1 MKYKNGEEFLNK
13 LYKRMH
19 LEKEVM
25 HTATKNDTKEEKI
38 TKYLERLEKTHTI
51 ASSNDHKMDILKKFY
66 YDKYIIKELPE
77 SYIDLQKKVIRKDTK
92 TIIRMKEKDNLYGT
106 LRISNMIPVPIT
118 ELEPYIISD
127 EKDLKYKQ
135 EAIANNK
142 LDPMYQEGKKEAFN
156 VLLQI
161 GHKLE
166 ADLVVELLQPLIEA
180 KDLSSIRILS
190 KTASKDNKIAYIEAI
205 RKVEEFTSME
215 ETDLMVKE
223 VSKYL
228 NSKGKE
234 KSLSLI
240 KMIHSNKNN

>member
-1 MKYKNGEEFLNK
+1 MEYTQEMVNK
-13 LYKRMH
+13 VNAQITEDLASGKSIDQV
-19 LEKEVM
+19 EKEIKKKISEMRPNKISSVYNVTNELVKIVDKIDTLKADLKANKSKIDKNYKVEIVM
-25 HTATKNDTKEEKI
+25 QKE
-38 TKYLERLEKTHTI
+38 R
-51 ASSNDHKMDILKKFY
+51 
-66 YDKYIIKELPE
+66 
-77 SYIDLQKKVIRKDTK
+77 
-92 TIIRMKEKDNLYGT
+92 
-106 LRISNMIPVPIT
+106 
-118 ELEPYIISD
+118 ELELDFIADLESLKFD
-127 EKDLKYKQ
+127 LNRVREKDLKYKQ

-190 KTASKDNKIAYIEAI
+190 KTASKENKIAYIEAI

>member
-1 MKYKNGEEFLNK
+1 MEYTQEMVNK
-13 LYKRMH
+13 VDEQITKDLASGKSIDQV
-19 LEKEVM
+19 EKEIKKKIAEMRPNKISSVYNVTNELVKIVDKIDTLKADLKANKSKIDKNYKVEIVM
-25 HTATKNDTKEEKI
+25 QKE
-38 TKYLERLEKTHTI
+38 R
-51 ASSNDHKMDILKKFY
+51 
-66 YDKYIIKELPE
+66 
-77 SYIDLQKKVIRKDTK
+77 
-92 TIIRMKEKDNLYGT
+92 
-106 LRISNMIPVPIT
+106 
-118 ELEPYIISD
+118 ELELDFIADLESLRFD
-127 EKDLKYKQ
+127 LNRVREKDLKYKQ

-190 KTASKDNKIAYIEAI
+190 KTASKENKIAYIEAI
-205 RKVEEFTSME
+205 RKVEEFTSMD

-240 KMIHSNKNN
+240 KMLHSNKNN

>member
-1 MKYKNGEEFLNK
+1 MEYTQEMVNK
-13 LYKRMH
+13 VDEQITKDLASGKSIDQV
-19 LEKEVM
+19 EKEIKKKIAEMKPNKISSVYNVTNELVKIVDKIDTLKADLKANKSKIDKNYKVEIVM
-25 HTATKNDTKEEKI
+25 QKE
-38 TKYLERLEKTHTI
+38 R
-51 ASSNDHKMDILKKFY
+51 
-66 YDKYIIKELPE
+66 
-77 SYIDLQKKVIRKDTK
+77 
-92 TIIRMKEKDNLYGT
+92 
-106 LRISNMIPVPIT
+106 
-118 ELEPYIISD
+118 ELELDFIADLESLRFD
-127 EKDLKYKQ
+127 LNRVRETDLKYKQ

-190 KTASKDNKIAYIEAI
+190 KTASKENKIAYIEAI

-215 ETDLMVKE
+215 ETDLMVRE

-240 KMIHSNKNN
+240 KMLHSNKNN

>member
-1 MKYKNGEEFLNK
+1 MEYTQEMVNK
-13 LYKRMH
+13 VDEQITKDLASGKSIDQV
-19 LEKEVM
+19 EKEIKKKISEMRPNKISSVYNATNELVKIVDKIDTLKADLKANKSKIDKNYKVEVVM
-25 HTATKNDTKEEKI
+25 QKE
-38 TKYLERLEKTHTI
+38 R
-51 ASSNDHKMDILKKFY
+51 
-66 YDKYIIKELPE
+66 
-77 SYIDLQKKVIRKDTK
+77 
-92 TIIRMKEKDNLYGT
+92 
-106 LRISNMIPVPIT
+106 
-118 ELEPYIISD
+118 ELELDFIADLESLKFD
-127 EKDLKYKQ
+127 LNRVREKDLKYKQ

-190 KTASKDNKIAYIEAI
+190 KTASKENKIAYIEAI
-205 RKVEEFTSME
+205 RKVEEFTSMD

>member
-1 MKYKNGEEFLNK
+1 MEYTQEMVNK
-13 LYKRMH
+13 VDEQITKDLASGKSIDQV
-19 LEKEVM
+19 EKEIKKKISEMRPNKISSVYNATNELVKIVDKIDTLKADLKANKSKIDKNYKVEIVM
-25 HTATKNDTKEEKI
+25 QKE
-38 TKYLERLEKTHTI
+38 R
-51 ASSNDHKMDILKKFY
+51 
-66 YDKYIIKELPE
+66 
-77 SYIDLQKKVIRKDTK
+77 
-92 TIIRMKEKDNLYGT
+92 
-106 LRISNMIPVPIT
+106 
-118 ELEPYIISD
+118 ELELDFIADLESLRFD
-127 EKDLKYKQ
+127 LNRVREKDLKYKQ

-190 KTASKDNKIAYIEAI
+190 KTASKENKIAYIEAI
-205 RKVEEFTSME
+205 RKVEEFTSMD

-240 KMIHSNKNN
+240 KMLHSNKNN

>member
-1 MKYKNGEEFLNK
+1 MEYTQEMVNK
-13 LYKRMH
+13 VDEQITKDLASGKSIDQV
-19 LEKEVM
+19 EKEIKKKIAEMRPNKISSVYNATNELVKIVDKIDTLKADLKANKSKIDKNYKVEVVM
-25 HTATKNDTKEEKI
+25 QKE
-38 TKYLERLEKTHTI
+38 R
-51 ASSNDHKMDILKKFY
+51 
-66 YDKYIIKELPE
+66 
-77 SYIDLQKKVIRKDTK
+77 
-92 TIIRMKEKDNLYGT
+92 
-106 LRISNMIPVPIT
+106 
-118 ELEPYIISD
+118 ELELDFIADLESLKFD
-127 EKDLKYKQ
+127 LNRVREKDLKYKQ

-190 KTASKDNKIAYIEAI
+190 KTASKENNIAYIEAI

-215 ETDLMVKE
+215 ETDLMIRE

-228 NSKGKE
+228 NNKGKE

-240 KMIHSNKNN
+240 KMLHSNKNN

>member
-1 MKYKNGEEFLNK
+1 MEYTQEMVNK
-13 LYKRMH
+13 VDEQITKDLASGKSIDQV
-19 LEKEVM
+19 EKEIKKKIAEMRPNKISSVYNATNELVKIVDKIDTLKADLKANKSKIDKNYKVEVVM
-25 HTATKNDTKEEKI
+25 QKE
-38 TKYLERLEKTHTI
+38 R
-51 ASSNDHKMDILKKFY
+51 
-66 YDKYIIKELPE
+66 
-77 SYIDLQKKVIRKDTK
+77 
-92 TIIRMKEKDNLYGT
+92 
-106 LRISNMIPVPIT
+106 
-118 ELEPYIISD
+118 ELELDFIADLESLRFD
-127 EKDLKYKQ
+127 LNRVREKDLKYKQ

-190 KTASKDNKIAYIEAI
+190 KTASKENKIAYIEAI
-205 RKVEEFTSME
+205 RKVEKFTSME
-215 ETDLMVKE
+215 ETDLMVRE

-234 KSLSLI
+234 KSLFLI

>member
-1 MKYKNGEEFLNK
+1 MEYTQEMVNK
-13 LYKRMH
+13 VDEQITKDLASGKSIDQV
-19 LEKEVM
+19 EKEIKKKIAEMRPNKISSVYNATNELVKIVDKIDTLKADLKANKSKIDKNYKVEIVM
-25 HTATKNDTKEEKI
+25 QKE
-38 TKYLERLEKTHTI
+38 R
-51 ASSNDHKMDILKKFY
+51 
-66 YDKYIIKELPE
+66 
-77 SYIDLQKKVIRKDTK
+77 
-92 TIIRMKEKDNLYGT
+92 
-106 LRISNMIPVPIT
+106 
-118 ELEPYIISD
+118 ELELDFIADLESLKFD
-127 EKDLKYKQ
+127 LNRVREKDLKYKQ

-190 KTASKDNKIAYIEAI
+190 KTASKENKIAYIEAI
-205 RKVEEFTSME
+205 RKVEKFTSME
-215 ETDLMVKE
+215 ETDLMVRE

-240 KMIHSNKNN
+240 QMLHSNKNN

>member
-1 MKYKNGEEFLNK
+1 MEYTQEMVNK
-13 LYKRMH
+13 VDEQITKDLASGKSIDQV
-19 LEKEVM
+19 EKEIKKKISEMRPNKISSVYNATNELVKIVDKIDTLKADLKANKSKIDKNYKVEIVM
-25 HTATKNDTKEEKI
+25 QKE
-38 TKYLERLEKTHTI
+38 R
-51 ASSNDHKMDILKKFY
+51 
-66 YDKYIIKELPE
+66 
-77 SYIDLQKKVIRKDTK
+77 
-92 TIIRMKEKDNLYGT
+92 
-106 LRISNMIPVPIT
+106 
-118 ELEPYIISD
+118 ELELDFIADLESLKFD
-127 EKDLKYKQ
+127 LNRVREKDLKYKQ

-142 LDPMYQEGKKEAFN
+142 LNPMYQEGKKEAFN

-190 KTASKDNKIAYIEAI
+190 KTASKENNIAYIEAI

-215 ETDLMVKE
+215 ETDLMVRE

>member
-1 MKYKNGEEFLNK
+1 MEYTQEMVNK
-13 LYKRMH
+13 VDEQITKDLASGKSIDQV
-19 LEKEVM
+19 EKEIKKKIAEMRPNKISSVYNVTNELVKIVNKIDTLKADLKANKSKIDKNYKVEVVM
-25 HTATKNDTKEEKI
+25 QKE
-38 TKYLERLEKTHTI
+38 R
-51 ASSNDHKMDILKKFY
+51 
-66 YDKYIIKELPE
+66 
-77 SYIDLQKKVIRKDTK
+77 
-92 TIIRMKEKDNLYGT
+92 
-106 LRISNMIPVPIT
+106 
-118 ELEPYIISD
+118 ELELDFIADLESLRFD
-127 EKDLKYKQ
+127 LNRVREKDLKYKQ

-190 KTASKDNKIAYIEAI
+190 KTASKENKIAYIEAI
-205 RKVEEFTSME
+205 RKVEKFTSME
-215 ETDLMVKE
+215 ETDLMVRE

-240 KMIHSNKNN
+240 QMLHSNKNN

>member
-1 MKYKNGEEFLNK
+1 MEYTQEMVNK
-13 LYKRMH
+13 VDEQITKDLASGKSIDQV
-19 LEKEVM
+19 EKEIKKKISEMTPNKISSVYNATNELVKIVDKIDTLKADFKANKSKIDKNYKVEIVM
-25 HTATKNDTKEEKI
+25 QKE
-38 TKYLERLEKTHTI
+38 R
-51 ASSNDHKMDILKKFY
+51 
-66 YDKYIIKELPE
+66 
-77 SYIDLQKKVIRKDTK
+77 
-92 TIIRMKEKDNLYGT
+92 
-106 LRISNMIPVPIT
+106 
-118 ELEPYIISD
+118 ELELDFIADLESLKFD
-127 EKDLKYKQ
+127 LNRVREKDLKYKQ

-190 KTASKDNKIAYIEAI
+190 KTASKENKIAYIEAI
-205 RKVEEFTSME
+205 RKVEEFTSMD
-215 ETDLMVKE
+215 ETDLMIRE

-228 NSKGKE
+228 NNKGKE

-240 KMIHSNKNN
+240 KMLHSNRNN

>member
-1 MKYKNGEEFLNK
+1 MEYTQEMVNK
-13 LYKRMH
+13 VDEQITKDLASGKSIDQV
-19 LEKEVM
+19 EKEIKKKIAEMRPNKISSVYNATNELVKIVDKIDTLKADLKANKSKIDKNYKVEIVM
-25 HTATKNDTKEEKI
+25 QKE
-38 TKYLERLEKTHTI
+38 R
-51 ASSNDHKMDILKKFY
+51 
-66 YDKYIIKELPE
+66 
-77 SYIDLQKKVIRKDTK
+77 
-92 TIIRMKEKDNLYGT
+92 
-106 LRISNMIPVPIT
+106 
-118 ELEPYIISD
+118 ELELDFIADLESLKFD
-127 EKDLKYKQ
+127 LNRVREKDLKYKQ

-142 LDPMYQEGKKEAFN
+142 LNPMYQEGKKEAFN

-190 KTASKDNKIAYIEAI
+190 KTASKENNIAYIEAI

-215 ETDLMVKE
+215 ETDLMIRE

-228 NSKGKE
+228 NNKGKE

-240 KMIHSNKNN
+240 KMLHSNKNN

>member
-1 MKYKNGEEFLNK
+1 MEYTQEMVNK
-13 LYKRMH
+13 VDEQITKDLASGKSIDQV
-19 LEKEVM
+19 EKEIKKKIAEMRPNKISSVYNVTNELVKIVDKIDTLKADLKANKSKIDKNYKVEVVM
-25 HTATKNDTKEEKI
+25 QKE
-38 TKYLERLEKTHTI
+38 R
-51 ASSNDHKMDILKKFY
+51 
-66 YDKYIIKELPE
+66 
-77 SYIDLQKKVIRKDTK
+77 
-92 TIIRMKEKDNLYGT
+92 
-106 LRISNMIPVPIT
+106 
-118 ELEPYIISD
+118 ELELDFIADLESLKFD
-127 EKDLKYKQ
+127 LNRVREKDLKYKQ

-190 KTASKDNKIAYIEAI
+190 KTASKENKIAYIEAI

>member
-1 MKYKNGEEFLNK
+1 MQYTQEMVNK
-13 LYKRMH
+13 VDEQITKDLASGKSIDQV
-19 LEKEVM
+19 EKEIKKKISEMRPNKISSVYNATNELVKIVDKIDTLKADLKANKSKIDKNYKVEVVM
-25 HTATKNDTKEEKI
+25 QKE
-38 TKYLERLEKTHTI
+38 R
-51 ASSNDHKMDILKKFY
+51 
-66 YDKYIIKELPE
+66 
-77 SYIDLQKKVIRKDTK
+77 
-92 TIIRMKEKDNLYGT
+92 
-106 LRISNMIPVPIT
+106 
-118 ELEPYIISD
+118 ELELDFIADLESLKFD
-127 EKDLKYKQ
+127 LNRVREKDLKYKQ

-190 KTASKDNKIAYIEAI
+190 KTASKENKIAYIEAI

-215 ETDLMVKE
+215 ETDLMVRE

>member
-1 MKYKNGEEFLNK
+1 MEYTQEMVNK
-13 LYKRMH
+13 VDEQITKDLASGKSIDQV
-19 LEKEVM
+19 EKEIKKKIAEMRPNKISSVYNATNELVKIVDKIDTLKADFKANKSKIDKNYKVEIVM
-25 HTATKNDTKEEKI
+25 QKE
-38 TKYLERLEKTHTI
+38 R
-51 ASSNDHKMDILKKFY
+51 
-66 YDKYIIKELPE
+66 
-77 SYIDLQKKVIRKDTK
+77 
-92 TIIRMKEKDNLYGT
+92 
-106 LRISNMIPVPIT
+106 
-118 ELEPYIISD
+118 ELELDFIADLESLKFD
-127 EKDLKYKQ
+127 LNRVREKDLKYKQ

-190 KTASKDNKIAYIEAI
+190 KTASKENKIAYIEAI
-205 RKVEEFTSME
+205 RKVEKFTSME
-215 ETDLMVKE
+215 ETDLMVRE

-240 KMIHSNKNN
+240 QMLHSNKNN

>member
-1 MKYKNGEEFLNK
+1 MEYTQEMVNK
-13 LYKRMH
+13 VDEQITKDLASGKSIDQV
-19 LEKEVM
+19 EKEIKKKIAEMRPNKISSVYNATNELVKIVDKIDTLKADFKANKSKIDKNYKVEIVM
-25 HTATKNDTKEEKI
+25 QKE
-38 TKYLERLEKTHTI
+38 R
-51 ASSNDHKMDILKKFY
+51 
-66 YDKYIIKELPE
+66 
-77 SYIDLQKKVIRKDTK
+77 
-92 TIIRMKEKDNLYGT
+92 
-106 LRISNMIPVPIT
+106 
-118 ELEPYIISD
+118 ELELDFIADLESLKFD
-127 EKDLKYKQ
+127 LNRVREKDLKYKQ

-142 LDPMYQEGKKEAFN
+142 LDPVYQEGKKEAFN

-190 KTASKDNKIAYIEAI
+190 KTASKENKIAYIEAI

>member
-1 MKYKNGEEFLNK
+1 MEYTQEMVNK
-13 LYKRMH
+13 VDEQITKDLASGKSIDQV
-19 LEKEVM
+19 EKEIKKKISEMRPNKISSVYNATNELVKIVDKIDTLKADFKANKSKIDKNYKVEIVM
-25 HTATKNDTKEEKI
+25 QKE
-38 TKYLERLEKTHTI
+38 R
-51 ASSNDHKMDILKKFY
+51 
-66 YDKYIIKELPE
+66 
-77 SYIDLQKKVIRKDTK
+77 
-92 TIIRMKEKDNLYGT
+92 
-106 LRISNMIPVPIT
+106 
-118 ELEPYIISD
+118 ELELDFIADLESLKFD
-127 EKDLKYKQ
+127 LNRVREKDLKYKQ

-161 GHKLE
+161 GDKLE

-190 KTASKDNKIAYIEAI
+190 KTASKENKIAYIEAI

-215 ETDLMVKE
+215 ETDLMVRE

-240 KMIHSNKNN
+240 KMLHSNKNN

>member
-1 MKYKNGEEFLNK
+1 MEYTQEMVNK
-13 LYKRMH
+13 VDAQITEGLASGKSIDQV
-19 LEKEVM
+19 EKEIKKKISEMRPNKISSVYNATNELVKIVDKIDTLKADLKANKSKIDKNYKVEIVM
-25 HTATKNDTKEEKI
+25 QKE
-38 TKYLERLEKTHTI
+38 R
-51 ASSNDHKMDILKKFY
+51 
-66 YDKYIIKELPE
+66 
-77 SYIDLQKKVIRKDTK
+77 
-92 TIIRMKEKDNLYGT
+92 
-106 LRISNMIPVPIT
+106 
-118 ELEPYIISD
+118 ELELDFIADLESLKFD
-127 EKDLKYKQ
+127 LNRVREKDLKYKQ

-190 KTASKDNKIAYIEAI
+190 KTASKENKIAYIEAI

-215 ETDLMVKE
+215 ETDLMVRE

>member
-1 MKYKNGEEFLNK
+1 MEYTQEMVNK
-13 LYKRMH
+13 VDAQITEGLASGKSIDQV
-19 LEKEVM
+19 EKEIKKKIAEMRPNKISSVYNATNELVKIVDKIDTLKADLKANKSKIDKNYKVEIVM
-25 HTATKNDTKEEKI
+25 QKE
-38 TKYLERLEKTHTI
+38 R
-51 ASSNDHKMDILKKFY
+51 
-66 YDKYIIKELPE
+66 
-77 SYIDLQKKVIRKDTK
+77 
-92 TIIRMKEKDNLYGT
+92 
-106 LRISNMIPVPIT
+106 
-118 ELEPYIISD
+118 ELELDFIADLESLKFD
-127 EKDLKYKQ
+127 LNRVREKDLKYKQ

-190 KTASKDNKIAYIEAI
+190 KTASKENKIAYIEAI

-215 ETDLMVKE
+215 ETDLMVRE

-228 NSKGKE
+228 NNKGKE

>member
-1 MKYKNGEEFLNK
+1 MEYTQEMVNK
-13 LYKRMH
+13 VDEQITKDLASGKSIDQV
-19 LEKEVM
+19 EKEIKKKIAEMRPNKISSVYNVTNELVKIVDKIDTLKADLKANKSKIDKNYKVEIVM
-25 HTATKNDTKEEKI
+25 QKE
-38 TKYLERLEKTHTI
+38 R
-51 ASSNDHKMDILKKFY
+51 
-66 YDKYIIKELPE
+66 
-77 SYIDLQKKVIRKDTK
+77 
-92 TIIRMKEKDNLYGT
+92 
-106 LRISNMIPVPIT
+106 
-118 ELEPYIISD
+118 ELELDFIADLESLRFD
-127 EKDLKYKQ
+127 LNRVREKDLKYKQ

-190 KTASKDNKIAYIEAI
+190 KTASKENKIAYIEAI
-205 RKVEEFTSME
+205 RKVEKFTSME
-215 ETDLMVKE
+215 ETDLMVRE

-228 NSKGKE
+228 NNKGKE

>member
-1 MKYKNGEEFLNK
+1 MEYTQEMVNK
-13 LYKRMH
+13 VDEQITKDLASGKSIDQV
-19 LEKEVM
+19 EKEIKKKIAEMRPNKISSVYNATNELVKIVDKIDTLKADLKANKSKIDKNYKVEVVM
-25 HTATKNDTKEEKI
+25 QKE
-38 TKYLERLEKTHTI
+38 R
-51 ASSNDHKMDILKKFY
+51 
-66 YDKYIIKELPE
+66 
-77 SYIDLQKKVIRKDTK
+77 
-92 TIIRMKEKDNLYGT
+92 
-106 LRISNMIPVPIT
+106 
-118 ELEPYIISD
+118 ELELDFIADLESLRFD
-127 EKDLKYKQ
+127 LNRVREKDLKYKQ

-190 KTASKDNKIAYIEAI
+190 KTASKENKIAYIEAI
-205 RKVEEFTSME
+205 RKVEKFTSME
-215 ETDLMVKE
+215 ETDLMVRE

>member
-1 MKYKNGEEFLNK
+1 MEYTQEMVNK
-13 LYKRMH
+13 VDEQITKDLASGKSIDQV
-19 LEKEVM
+19 EKEIKKKIAEMRPDKISSVYNVTNELVKIVDKIDTLKADLKANKSKIDKNYKVEIVM
-25 HTATKNDTKEEKI
+25 QKE
-38 TKYLERLEKTHTI
+38 R
-51 ASSNDHKMDILKKFY
+51 
-66 YDKYIIKELPE
+66 
-77 SYIDLQKKVIRKDTK
+77 
-92 TIIRMKEKDNLYGT
+92 
-106 LRISNMIPVPIT
+106 
-118 ELEPYIISD
+118 ELELDFIADLESLKFD
-127 EKDLKYKQ
+127 LNRVREKDLKYKQ

-190 KTASKDNKIAYIEAI
+190 KTASKENKIAYIEAI

-215 ETDLMVKE
+215 ETDLMVRE

-228 NSKGKE
+228 NNKGKE

>member
-1 MKYKNGEEFLNK
+1 MEYTQEMVNK
-13 LYKRMH
+13 VDEQITKDLASGKSIDQV
-19 LEKEVM
+19 EKEIKKKIAEMRPNKISSVYNATNELVKIVNKIDTLKADLKANKSKIDKNYKVEIVM
-25 HTATKNDTKEEKI
+25 QKE
-38 TKYLERLEKTHTI
+38 R
-51 ASSNDHKMDILKKFY
+51 
-66 YDKYIIKELPE
+66 
-77 SYIDLQKKVIRKDTK
+77 
-92 TIIRMKEKDNLYGT
+92 
-106 LRISNMIPVPIT
+106 
-118 ELEPYIISD
+118 ELELDFIADLESLKFD
-127 EKDLKYKQ
+127 LNRVREKDLKYKQ

-190 KTASKDNKIAYIEAI
+190 KTASKENKIAYIEAI

-215 ETDLMVKE
+215 ETDLMVRE

-240 KMIHSNKNN
+240 KMLHSNKNN

>member
-1 MKYKNGEEFLNK
+1 MEYTQEMVNK
-13 LYKRMH
+13 VDEQITKDLASGKSIDQV
-19 LEKEVM
+19 EKEIKKKISEMTPNKISSVYNATNELVKIVDKIDTLKADLKANKSKIDKNYKVEIVM
-25 HTATKNDTKEEKI
+25 QKE
-38 TKYLERLEKTHTI
+38 R
-51 ASSNDHKMDILKKFY
+51 
-66 YDKYIIKELPE
+66 
-77 SYIDLQKKVIRKDTK
+77 
-92 TIIRMKEKDNLYGT
+92 
-106 LRISNMIPVPIT
+106 
-118 ELEPYIISD
+118 ELELDFIADLESLKFD
-127 EKDLKYKQ
+127 LNRVREKDLKYKQ

-190 KTASKDNKIAYIEAI
+190 KTASKENKIAYIEAI

-215 ETDLMVKE
+215 ETDLMVRE

-240 KMIHSNKNN
+240 KMLHSNKNN

>member
-1 MKYKNGEEFLNK
+1 MEYTQEMVNK
-13 LYKRMH
+13 VDEQITKDLASGKSIDQV
-19 LEKEVM
+19 EKEIKKKISEMRPNKISSVYNATNELVKIVDKIDTLKADLKANKSKIDKNYKVEVVM
-25 HTATKNDTKEEKI
+25 QKE
-38 TKYLERLEKTHTI
+38 R
-51 ASSNDHKMDILKKFY
+51 
-66 YDKYIIKELPE
+66 
-77 SYIDLQKKVIRKDTK
+77 
-92 TIIRMKEKDNLYGT
+92 
-106 LRISNMIPVPIT
+106 
-118 ELEPYIISD
+118 ELELDFIADLESLKFD
-127 EKDLKYKQ
+127 LNRVREKDLKYKQ

-190 KTASKDNKIAYIEAI
+190 KTASKENKIAYIEAI

-215 ETDLMVKE
+215 ETDLMVRE

-228 NSKGKE
+228 NNKGKE

-240 KMIHSNKNN
+240 QMIHSNKNN

>member
-1 MKYKNGEEFLNK
+1 MEYTQEMVNK
-13 LYKRMH
+13 VDEQITKDLASGKSIDQV
-19 LEKEVM
+19 EKEIKKKIAEMRPNKISSVYNATNELVKIVDKIDTLKADLKANKSKIDKNYKVEVVM
-25 HTATKNDTKEEKI
+25 QKE
-38 TKYLERLEKTHTI
+38 R
-51 ASSNDHKMDILKKFY
+51 
-66 YDKYIIKELPE
+66 
-77 SYIDLQKKVIRKDTK
+77 
-92 TIIRMKEKDNLYGT
+92 
-106 LRISNMIPVPIT
+106 
-118 ELEPYIISD
+118 ELELDFIADLESLKFD
-127 EKDLKYKQ
+127 LNRVREKDLKYKQ

-190 KTASKDNKIAYIEAI
+190 KTASKENKIAYIEAI

-215 ETDLMVKE
+215 ETDLMVRE

>member
-1 MKYKNGEEFLNK
+1 MEYTQEMVNK
-13 LYKRMH
+13 VDEQITKDLASGKSIDQV
-19 LEKEVM
+19 EKEIKKKIAEMKPNKISSVYNVTNELVKIVDKIDTLKADLKANKSKIDKNYKVEIVM
-25 HTATKNDTKEEKI
+25 QKE
-38 TKYLERLEKTHTI
+38 R
-51 ASSNDHKMDILKKFY
+51 
-66 YDKYIIKELPE
+66 
-77 SYIDLQKKVIRKDTK
+77 
-92 TIIRMKEKDNLYGT
+92 
-106 LRISNMIPVPIT
+106 
-118 ELEPYIISD
+118 ELELDFIADLESLKFD
-127 EKDLKYKQ
+127 LNRVREKDLKHKQ

-190 KTASKDNKIAYIEAI
+190 KTASKENKIAYIEAI

-215 ETDLMVKE
+215 ETDLMVRE

-240 KMIHSNKNN
+240 KMLHSNKNN

>member
-1 MKYKNGEEFLNK
+1 MEYTQEMVNK
-13 LYKRMH
+13 VDEQITKDLASGKSIDQV
-19 LEKEVM
+19 EKEIKKKISEMRPNKISSVYNATNELVKIVDKIDTLKADLKANKSKIDKNYKVEVVM
-25 HTATKNDTKEEKI
+25 QKE
-38 TKYLERLEKTHTI
+38 R
-51 ASSNDHKMDILKKFY
+51 
-66 YDKYIIKELPE
+66 
-77 SYIDLQKKVIRKDTK
+77 
-92 TIIRMKEKDNLYGT
+92 
-106 LRISNMIPVPIT
+106 
-118 ELEPYIISD
+118 ELELDFIADLESLKFD
-127 EKDLKYKQ
+127 LNRVREKDLKYKQ

-190 KTASKDNKIAYIEAI
+190 KTASKENKIAYIEAI

-215 ETDLMVKE
+215 ETDLMVRE